1 MNTTTPTMPSA
12 KQPTTMTSTPTPAS
26 LMGSSLMV
34 EVEKK
39 DLLNL
44 LGKTQN
50 IVEKRNTM
58 PVLINV
64 LLEAKDGVL
73 KVFATDLEVSL
84 TDQVPTLKE
93 KAGKVAVS
101 AKSLFEIVKE
111 LDDGPVTLTK
121 RDNNWLEIKQRKS
134 VFNLVGIAAD
144 EYPVFP
150 SYATEDFMTVASSV
164 FADMI
169 EKTIYSV
176 SNDETRYYLN
186 GVFFERVQKDGKNS
200 FRMVATDGFR
210 LSIVDREMPLSK
222 EQSQSAFPATGV
234 IIPRKGLFEIR
245 KMLETIEGDF
255 DLAVEGSQ
263 LVVRRGS
270 TVLMVRLIE
279 GKFPSYQQFIP
290 QSVPNRVQIP
300 RETLLSCLKRVSLL
314 SNQKYKGVTL
324 ALTNGRLEI
333 TSNNP
338 ELGDA
343 KEEIEI
349 DYKGAELKIGFNAR
363 YMLDV
368 LNSFDDEGVDLHLN
382 DQLSPGLMRPHN
394 DQSYT
399 CVVMP
404 MRI

>member
-1 MNTTTPTMPSA
+1 M
-12 KQPTTMTSTPTPAS
+12 
-26 LMGSSLMV
+26 LI

-39 DLLNL
+39 DLLSL

-64 LLEAKDGVL
+64 LLEAKDGLL

-93 KAGKVAVS
+93 KPGKVAVS

-111 LDDGPVTLTK
+111 LDDGPVVLTK

-134 VFNLVGIAAD
+134 VFNLVGIAAE

-150 SYATEDFMTVASSV
+150 SYATKDFMTINSGV

-186 GVFFERVQKDGKNS
+186 GVFFERINKDAVTT

-210 LSIVDREMPLSK
+210 LSIVDREMKLV
-222 EQSQSAFPATGV
+222 ETQRQSAFPATGV

-245 KMLETIEGDF
+245 KMLETIDGEF

-300 RETLLSCLKRVSLL
+300 RDVLLSCLKRVSLL
-314 SNQKYKGVTL
+314 SNQKYKGITL
-324 ALTNGRLEI
+324 ALTGAVSGGSSGGKMEI

-343 KEEIEI
+343 KEEIEVE
-349 DYKGAELKIGFNAR
+349 YKGGDIKIGFNAR

-368 LNSFDDEGVDLHLN
+368 LNSFEDEGVDLHLN
-382 DQLSPGLMRPHN
+382 DQLSPGLMRPQH
-394 DQSYT
+394 DQAYT

>member
-1 MNTTTPTMPSA
+1 M
-12 KQPTTMTSTPTPAS
+12 QI
-26 LMGSSLMV
+26 

-39 DLLNL
+39 DLLSL

-58 PVLINV
+58 PVLVNV
-64 LLEAKDGVL
+64 LLEAKDGLL

-101 AKSLFEIVKE
+101 AKSLFEIIKE
-111 LDDGPVTLTK
+111 LEDGPVTLTK

-134 VFNLVGIAAD
+134 VFNLVGIAAE
-144 EYPVFP
+144 EYPVSP
-150 SYATEDFMTVASSV
+150 SYATKDFMTINSSV

-169 EKTIYSV
+169 ENTIYSV

-186 GVFFERVQKDGKNS
+186 GVFFERINKDNVS
-200 FRMVATDGFR
+200 TFRMVATDGFR
-210 LSIVDREMPLSK
+210 LSIVDREMKLS
-222 EQSQSAFPATGV
+222 EPQRQSAFPATGV

-290 QSVPNRVQIP
+290 QSVPNRVQVP
-300 RETLLSCLKRVSLL
+300 RDALLSCLKRVSLL
-314 SNQKYKGVTL
+314 SNQKYKGITL
-324 ALTNGRLEI
+324 ALTGGSAGGRMEI

-343 KEEIEI
+343 KEEIEVE
-349 DYKGAELKIGFNAR
+349 YKGGDIKIGFNAR

-382 DQLSPGLMRPHN
+382 DQLSPGLMRPQH
-394 DQSYT
+394 DQAYT

>member
-1 MNTTTPTMPSA
+1 M
-12 KQPTTMTSTPTPAS
+12 
-26 LMGSSLMV
+26 LI

-39 DLLNL
+39 DLLSL

-64 LLEAKDGVL
+64 LLEAKDGLL

-93 KAGKVAVS
+93 KPGKVAVS

-150 SYATEDFMTVASSV
+150 SYATKDFMTINAGV

-186 GVFFERVQKDGKNS
+186 GVFFERINKDAVS
-200 FRMVATDGFR
+200 TFRMVATDGFR
-210 LSIVDREMPLSK
+210 LSIVDREMKLI
-222 EQSQSAFPATGV
+222 EAQRESAFPATGV

-245 KMLETIEGDF
+245 KMLETIDGDF

-300 RETLLSCLKRVSLL
+300 RDVLLSCLKRVSLL
-314 SNQKYKGVTL
+314 SNQKYKGITL
-324 ALTNGRLEI
+324 ALTGGPAGGSAGGRMEI

-343 KEEIEI
+343 KEEIEVE
-349 DYKGAELKIGFNAR
+349 YKGGDIKIGFNAR

-382 DQLSPGLMRPHN
+382 DQLSPGLMRPQH
-394 DQSYT
+394 DQAYT

>member
-1 MNTTTPTMPSA
+1 M
-12 KQPTTMTSTPTPAS
+12 
-26 LMGSSLMV
+26 LI

-39 DLLNL
+39 DLLSL

-64 LLEAKDGVL
+64 LLEAKDGLL

-93 KAGKVAVS
+93 KPGKVAVS

-134 VFNLVGIAAD
+134 VFNLVGIAAE

-150 SYATEDFMTVASSV
+150 SYATKDFMTINAGV

-186 GVFFERVQKDGKNS
+186 GVFFERINKDAVS
-200 FRMVATDGFR
+200 TFRMVATDGFR
-210 LSIVDREMPLSK
+210 LSIVDREMKLA
-222 EQSQSAFPATGV
+222 EAQRESAFPATGV

-245 KMLETIEGDF
+245 KMLEMIDGEF

-290 QSVPNRVQIP
+290 QSVPNRVQVP
-300 RETLLSCLKRVSLL
+300 RDILLSCLKRVSLL
-314 SNQKYKGVTL
+314 SNQKYKGITL
-324 ALTNGRLEI
+324 ALTGGPAGGSAGGRMEI

-343 KEEIEI
+343 KEEIEVE
-349 DYKGAELKIGFNAR
+349 YKGGDIKIGFNAR

-368 LNSFDDEGVDLHLN
+368 LNSFEDEGVDLHLN
-382 DQLSPGLMRPHN
+382 DQLSPGLMRPQH
-394 DQSYT
+394 DQAYT

>member
-1 MNTTTPTMPSA
+1 MSGM
-12 KQPTTMTSTPTPAS
+12 MIE
-26 LMGSSLMV
+26 L
-34 EVEKK
+34 EKK
-39 DLLNL
+39 DLLSL
-44 LGKTQN
+44 IGKTQN

-64 LLEAKDGVL
+64 LLEAKDGLL

-121 RDNNWLEIKQRKS
+121 RENNWLEIKQKKS
-134 VFNLVGIAAD
+134 VFNIVGIAAE

-150 SYATEDFMTVASSV
+150 SYATKDFMTIGASL

-186 GVFFERVQKDGKNS
+186 GVFFERLPAKDKDGPS
-200 FRMVATDGFR
+200 VFRMVATDGFR
-210 LSIVDREMPLSK
+210 LSVVDREIKLPDAQK
-222 EQSQSAFPATGV
+222 QSAFPATGV

-245 KMLETIEGDF
+245 KMLETIDGDF

-263 LVVRRGS
+263 LVVRQGS

-300 RETLLSCLKRVSLL
+300 RDALLSCLKRVSLL
-314 SNQKYKGVTL
+314 SNQKYKGITL
-324 ALTNGRLEI
+324 ALTGGPAGGSAGGRMEI
-333 TSNNP
+333 SSNNP

-343 KEEIEI
+343 KEELEVE
-349 DYKGAELKIGFNAR
+349 YKGGDIKIGFNAR

-382 DQLSPGLMRPHN
+382 DQLSPGLMRPQH
-394 DQSYT
+394 DASYT

>member
-1 MNTTTPTMPSA
+1 M
-12 KQPTTMTSTPTPAS
+12 
-26 LMGSSLMV
+26 LI

-39 DLLNL
+39 DLLSL

-93 KAGKVAVS
+93 KPGKVAVS

-150 SYATEDFMTVASSV
+150 SYATKDFMTINATV
-164 FADMI
+164 FAGMI

-186 GVFFERVQKDGKNS
+186 GVYFERINKDAVS
-200 FRMVATDGFR
+200 TFRMVATDGFR
-210 LSIVDREMPLSK
+210 LSIVDREMKLS
-222 EQSQSAFPATGV
+222 ETQRQAAFPATGV

-245 KMLETIEGDF
+245 KMLETVDGEF

-270 TVLMVRLIE
+270 TVLMIRLIE

-290 QSVPNRVQIP
+290 QTVPNRVQVP
-300 RETLLSCLKRVSLL
+300 RDVLLSCLKRVSLL
-314 SNQKYKGVTL
+314 SNQKYKGITL
-324 ALTNGRLEI
+324 ALTGGRMEI

-343 KEEIEI
+343 KEEIEV
-349 DYKGAELKIGFNAR
+349 DYKGGDIKIGFNAR

-382 DQLSPGLMRPHN
+382 DQLSPGLMRPQH
-394 DQSYT
+394 DQAYT